1 MSVVRVVLVLVLL
14 AAGVAAGFLAAD
26 RGKAPSP
33 KPQVVA
39 GAVGVGVGVQML
51 HIWDEQRAA
60 AYASGSARRLRD
72 LYVPGSSAGAA
83 DLRVLRGYRERGLR
97 VTRMRTQ
104 VLSLSVLDRRGGWR
118 LLAVTDR
125 LVGAVAVRA
134 GRRVQLPRDR
144 ATSHMITIMRGGD
157 GRWRVAEV
165 TDPGSTNHKSRVGQ
179 P

>member
-26 RGKAPSP
+26 RGEAPSP

-39 GAVGVGVGVQML
+39 GAVGVQML
-51 HIWDEQRAA
+51 HTWDEQRAA

-104 VLSLSVLDRRGGWR
+104 VLSLSVLDRRRGWR

-144 ATSHMITIMRGGD
+144 ATCHMITMMRGGD